1 MKAPRSARWAVCF
14 GLLIAAAFAASS
26 TAADPEAKWDP
37 ARTTQPEDL
46 AELKSLQTTVKKVVD
61 KCSPAT
67 VAVLYGA
74 SAGSGVIV
82 SEDGLVLT
90 AAHVIRDYELPK
102 KGSLE
107 GRALPFTAGKE
118 VTIRLPDG
126 DTVEGKTLG
135 INEGIDS
142 GMVQITGKKS
152 KKGTWPKDGKWPFL
166 PVAKSGAL
174 QKGTWV
180 VSLGPPNGPRDGR
193 PPVARLGRIQGSTKS
208 ILRTDCTLVGGDSGG
223 PLFDLNGNVI
233 GIHSRIGLPISQNI
247 HVQADQFK
255 NDWDKLVAGEWI
267 DQPKPTKSGGGA
279 YIGVVFP
286 DDDEEDAWLKEVE
299 EEGPAGR
306 GGLKVGD
313 TITKFNNDVVKSVK
327 VFRKQMESAK
337 PGDQVRITVRRGATI
352 LTLPVT
358 LTKRA

>member
-1 MKAPRSARWAVCF
+1 MNLPRSARVAVCF
-14 GLLIAAAFAASS
+14 GLILAATCATSAP
-26 TAADPEAKWDP
+26 AADPTGVPKWDP

-46 AELKSLQTTVKKVVD
+46 AELKALQTTVKAVVD

-67 VAVLYGA
+67 VAVLSGA

-90 AAHVIRDYELPK
+90 AAHVIREYAPPV

-107 GRALPFTAGKE
+107 GRPLPFVAGKT
-118 VTIRLPDG
+118 VKVMLPDG
-126 DTVEGKTLG
+126 KKVDAKTLG
-135 INEGIDS
+135 INEGMDS
-142 GMVQITGKKS
+142 GMVQITE
-152 KKGTWPKDGKWPFL
+152 KGPKDGKWPFL
-166 PVAKSGAL
+166 PMAKSATL

-180 VSLGPPNGPRDGR
+180 VSLGHPNGPKDGR
-193 PPVARLGRIQGSTKS
+193 PPVARLGRIQGSTKN

-255 NDWDKLVAGEWI
+255 NDWDKLFAGEWV
-267 DQPKPTKSGGGA
+267 DRPASAKVGA
-279 YIGVVFP
+279 YLGVVFS
-286 DDDEEDAWLKEVE
+286 DDENDDAWLREVE
-299 EEGPAGR
+299 GDAPAGKA
-306 GGLKVGD
+306 GLQPGD
-313 TITKFNNDVVKSVK
+313 TITKFNSTPVKTVK
-327 VFRKQMESAK
+327 EFRKLMEGAK
-337 PGDQVRITVRRGATI
+337 PNDEVKLTVRRGTEV
-352 LTLPVT
+352 LTLSVT